1 MYLITGMKGLA
12 LNILKLAKMQKEA
25 AEGNVD
31 VSWRLHLEFGPIY
44 RMKIL
49 GTYIYIKTLVT

>member
-1 MYLITGMKGLA
+1 MKGLA